1 MSERAGAAAPGGS
14 RPADEV
20 GVSGRRR
27 KAPPLAPRE
36 RANQQALRRPLVA
49 IPARFAAHTN
59 VLRYR
64 AEVAARALVEA
75 VYRAGGEPWI
85 MHPSAGGEAERR
97 LSRADALL
105 LPGGGDVAPHRYG
118 GPSSDH
124 PLYDV
129 DDEQDA
135 FDIAAA
141 RYALTAGM
149 PTLAIC
155 RGLQIVNV
163 VCGGTLRW
171 LGEEHLHLV
180 HPVALAPE
188 SELAAACGAGK
199 VEASCYHRQ
208 CVDRLGEGLAP
219 AARADDGTIE
229 AIQRTAP
236 GGFLM
241 AVQWHPEDLPDQWLF
256 DAFIA
261 AAHRHPSPA

>member
-1 MSERAGAAAPGGS
+1 M
-14 RPADEV
+14 
-20 GVSGRRR
+20 
-27 KAPPLAPRE
+27 
-36 RANQQALRRPLVA
+36 VA
-49 IPARFAAHTN
+49 IPARFAARTN

-85 MHPSAGGEAERR
+85 MHPDTDEAERR
-97 LSRADALL
+97 LARADALL

-118 GPSSDH
+118 GTAGDH

-141 RYALTAGM
+141 RYAIATGM

-163 VCGGTLRW
+163 VLGGTLRW
-171 LGEEHLHLV
+171 LGEDHLHLV
-180 HPVALAPE
+180 HPVALAAG
-188 SELAAACGAGK
+188 SALAAARGTGK

-208 CVDRLGEGLAP
+208 CVDRLGEDLVPVAW
-219 AARADDGTIE
+219 AADGTIE
-229 AIQRTAP
+229 AIHRTAP
-236 GGFLM
+236 GGWLM

-256 DAFIA
+256 DALAGA
-261 AAHRHPSPA
+261 AR